1 MEIEKPNN
9 TSQPIAKRRFL
20 LYGFLILFLLLLAF
34 AGGLAVGTYTSVRD
48 EILDSRGT
56 VDIAKVINLYGKTRS
71 NEVSF
76 DQFWEV
82 WDKVKRNYVDQPV
95 SEVELFY
102 GAISGLVAA
111 LGDPHSVYFP
121 PVEAEE
127 FARDLSGEFEGIG
140 AEIGIRD
147 NQLVIIAP
155 LPGAPAEIAGL
166 QAGDKVWAIDDED
179 TYGIKLDAAVAK
191 IRGPRGTE
199 VKLTVTHNG
208 FETASDIVVV
218 RDKITIPTVDW
229 KMLPDSDSIAY
240 LLISYFN
247 QDTWLD
253 FDKSVREI
261 LRATPK
267 GMILDLRSNPGG
279 FLETA
284 IDIASEWV
292 KQGVVVSEKNGDGY
306 VVEHKSRGA
315 HRLFDLPTVVLVDEG
330 TASGSEI
337 VAGALQDYGAA
348 KLIGQKTFGKG
359 SVQDFEV
366 LFDGSGLKLTIAK
379 WFTPKGRK
387 IDGEG
392 IVPDIVIEEM
402 FAEVKSATANEA
414 GEFEVVEVKDKG
426 LEKALELL

>member
-1 MEIEKPNN
+1 M
-9 TSQPIAKRRFL
+9 
-20 LYGFLILFLLLLAF
+20 LLLAF

-240 LLISYFN
+240 LRISYFN

-315 HRLFDLPTVVLVDEG
+315 HRLRDLPTVVLVDEG

>member
-240 LLISYFN
+240 LRISYFN

-292 KQGVVVSEKNGDGY
+292 KQGVVVREKNGDGY

-315 HRLFDLPTVVLVDEG
+315 HRLRDLPTVVLVDEG

-402 FAEVKSATANEA
+402 FAEVKSETANEA